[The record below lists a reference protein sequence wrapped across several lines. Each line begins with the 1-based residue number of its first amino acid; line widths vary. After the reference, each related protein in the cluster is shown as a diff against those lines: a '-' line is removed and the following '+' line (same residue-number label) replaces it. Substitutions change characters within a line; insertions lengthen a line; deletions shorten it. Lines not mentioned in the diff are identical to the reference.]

1 MSYEEYTWERYYEDI
16 YHRQKKLNNT
26 LAVELGEITAK
37 MDELNVALNRVTGS
51 SLWRALAPA
60 RKLYHLIRKDG
71 GAGASGA
78 AVSASGAARSGS
90 AAGAT
95 GSVTAAV
102 GSGAASAESASGGS
116 AQAAYAG
123 RLEEY
128 EDYYGQWIRRDPV
141 ENRYAD
147 FSESGMTRVR
157 ESRFHIVLMEDC
169 GGMRAPFDASIR
181 APWILFTT
189 GNVRLAS
196 GYAER
201 LESELEKHPEALI
214 AYADEDYYY
223 TVSPGRAL
231 PGAGGSVAGA
241 GGSAAGAAE
250 ASGTPGTPGTS
261 GTVCRRLMPDFK
273 PDWSPDTLD
282 SFFYFGNIAL
292 IRTDTAIRADWY
304 GSKNGYANVYDL
316 FLQVSDRIGE
326 HYDEP
331 AVVHIP
337 QVLAH
342 NCVDGYLADNG
353 NGQNIDSYELWSTV
367 SDRLKEDLEA
377 GRLMWGASPEYD
389 AVKLRSF
396 KRRGIKA
403 SFIPGQYPDDHHIC
417 YALPAK
423 HRVSVLILSKDHPE
437 LVRKLLSTFTERT
450 DYDDLEFIVVDNGSD
465 SDNRARYMEII
476 DELAGDYPHEYIYEP
491 REFNFSALCNR
502 AAAAASG
509 DLLLF
514 MNDDIEVVQ
523 KDWLRLMA
531 GYAFRPYIGAV
542 GAKLLY
548 ADSDLIQHVGIT
560 SMEIGPSHKLVMY
573 PDDRI
578 YYYGR
583 NTFAYDMLGVT
594 AACLLIQTSKFDGAG
609 GFDESFPV
617 AYNDVELNMKLA
629 RSGLV
634 NLQCNGALL
643 YHHESMT
650 RGLDEGSDEKWNR
663 LLNEKDRLYKIYPEF
678 LDEDPFYNPNLVGNH
693 SNYLSNFDY
702 GYNNHT
708 KCESVRQIDASELA
722 ETPADHYK
730 ISIDFAGV
738 QPKIRLEEPEIIEI
752 RGWSFISGGDNSLHH
767 VSLILKNNTDG
778 HIYRVKTD
786 PMPRKDLEETF
797 PDELNNRLCGF
808 EARVLKDDLAA
819 GEYSIGIEPLTLN
832 HDLNGTVSS
841 GKVVYTECRISAT
854 I

>member
-1 MSYEEYTWERYYEDI
+1 MSYNEYTWERYYEDI

-37 MDELNVALNRVTGS
+37 TDELNVALNRVTGS

-60 RKLYHLIRKDG
+60 RKLYHLVKRDG
-71 GAGASGA
+71 GGA
-78 AVSASGAARSGS
+78 AEAAPSKAPASEATAGNAAATE
-90 AAGAT
+90 AAQAET
-95 GSVTAAV
+95 VT
-102 GSGAASAESASGGS
+102 AESA
-116 AQAAYAG
+116 AYAR
-123 RLEEY
+123 RLWDY
-128 EDYYGQWIRRDPV
+128 EDYYAQWIRKDPT
-141 ENRYAD
+141 EIKYAVFND
-147 FSESGMTRVR
+147 SGMTRVR
-157 ESRFHIVLMEDC
+157 EGRFHIIYMEDC
-169 GGMRAPFDASIR
+169 GGMHSPIDASVR

-189 GNVRLAS
+189 RDVKLAN

-201 LESELEKHPEALI
+201 LDMELEKHPEALI

-223 TVSPGRAL
+223 MTKPAGTDTAGSGSDAAISARGRDAVSDCMIHRIEPN
-231 PGAGGSVAGA
+231 
-241 GGSAAGAAE
+241 
-250 ASGTPGTPGTS
+250 
-261 GTVCRRLMPDFK
+261 FK

-292 IRTDTAIRADWY
+292 IRTDVALRADWY
-304 GSKNGYANVYDL
+304 GSSNGYANVYDL
-316 FLQVSDRIGE
+316 FLQISDRVGA
-326 HYDEP
+326 HYDDP

-342 NCVDGYLADNG
+342 RHIITDQ
-353 NGQNIDSYELWSTV
+353 NGQHNDSYELWSTV
-367 SDRLKEDLEA
+367 SSRLKEDLEA
-377 GRLMWGASPEYD
+377 GRLMWGATEEYD
-389 AVKLRSF
+389 AVKARSL
-396 KRRGIKA
+396 KRRGVKA
-403 SFIPGQYPDDHHIC
+403 SFISGQNPSDRHIC
-417 YALPAK
+417 YALPPK
-423 HRVSVLILSKDHPE
+423 HLVSVLILSKDHPD
-437 LVRKLLSTFTERT
+437 LVRKLMTTFTERT

-465 SDNRARYMEII
+465 PDNRARYVALL
-476 DELAGDYPHEYIYEP
+476 DELAGEYPHEYIYEP
-491 REFNFSALCNR
+491 RDFNFSALCNR
-502 AAAAASG
+502 AADAAHG

-531 GYAFRPYIGAV
+531 GYAFRPHIGAV

-548 ADSDLIQHVGIT
+548 ADSDLIQHVGVT
-560 SMEIGPSHKLVMY
+560 SMEIGPSHKLVIY

-583 NTFAYDMLGVT
+583 NTLAYDMLGVT

-643 YHHESMT
+643 YHHESLT

-678 LDEDPFYNPNLVGNH
+678 SDVDPYYSPNLVGNH

-708 KCESVRQIDASELA
+708 KNEVVRQIDASELA
-722 ETPADHYK
+722 EVPSGTYK
-730 ISIDFAGV
+730 ISIDFAGI
-738 QPKIRLEEPEIIEI
+738 QPKIRLEEPEIIEF
-752 RGWSFISGGDNSLHH
+752 RGWSFISGGDSSLHV

-778 HIYRVKTD
+778 TIYRVKTD
-786 PMPRKDLEETF
+786 PMPRLDVEEAF
-797 PDELNNRLCGF
+797 PDGLNNRLCGF
-808 EARVLKDDLAA
+808 EARVLKEDLVA
-819 GEYSIGIEPLTLN
+819 GEYTIGVEPGVLN
-832 HDLNGTVSS
+832 HDLSASKST
-841 GKVVYTECRISAT
+841 GKVIFTEKNLKI
-854 I
+854 

>member
-1 MSYEEYTWERYYEDI
+1 MYNEYTWERYYEDI

-37 MDELNVALNRVTGS
+37 IDELNVALNRVTGS

-60 RKLYHLIRKDG
+60 RKLYHLVRRDGGDVEAAAPAAGSSKPASEAVSEAATSGATSGIASSEAAEPVVGASQPVLASGNDSVSASAAAYAMRLWDYADYYAQWIRKDPIE
-71 GAGASGA
+71 AK
-78 AVSASGAARSGS
+78 
-90 AAGAT
+90 
-95 GSVTAAV
+95 
-102 GSGAASAESASGGS
+102 
-116 AQAAYAG
+116 
-123 RLEEY
+123 
-128 EDYYGQWIRRDPV
+128 
-141 ENRYAD
+141 YAD
-147 FSESGMTRVR
+147 FNESGMNRVR
-157 ESRFHIVLMEDC
+157 EARFHIVYMEDC
-169 GGMRAPFDASIR
+169 GGMRAPFDVSVS

-189 GNVRLAS
+189 RDMRLAN

-201 LESELEKHPEALI
+201 LDRELEKHPEALI

-223 TVSPGRAL
+223 TTAASCSDN
-231 PGAGGSVAGA
+231 AGSGNAA
-241 GGSAAGAAE
+241 GSAAMARGLDAAADGSIHRIE
-250 ASGTPGTPGTS
+250 PN
-261 GTVCRRLMPDFK
+261 FK

-292 IRTDTAIRADWY
+292 IRTDVAIRADWY
-304 GSKNGYANVYDL
+304 GSSNGYANVYDL
-316 FLQVSDRIGE
+316 FLQISDRVGA
-326 HYDEP
+326 HYDDP

-342 NCVDGYLADNG
+342 RHIDTDQSSQHN
-353 NGQNIDSYELWSTV
+353 DSYELWSTV
-367 SDRLKEDLEA
+367 SSRLKEDLEA
-377 GRLMWGASPEYD
+377 GRLMWGATEEYD
-389 AVKLRSF
+389 AVKARSL
-396 KRRGIKA
+396 KRRGVKA
-403 SFIPGQYPDDHHIC
+403 SFISGQNPSDRHIC
-417 YALPAK
+417 YTLPPK
-423 HRVSVLILSKDHPE
+423 HLVSVLILSKDHPE
-437 LVRKLLSTFTERT
+437 LVRKLMTTFTERT

-465 SDNRARYMEII
+465 PDNRARYVALL
-476 DELAGDYPHEYIYEP
+476 DELAGEYPHEYIYEP
-491 REFNFSALCNR
+491 RDFNFSALCNR
-502 AAAAASG
+502 AADAAHG

-531 GYAFRPYIGAV
+531 GYAFRPHIGAV

-548 ADSDLIQHVGIT
+548 ADSDLIQHVGVT
-560 SMEIGPSHKLVMY
+560 SMEIGPSHKLVIY

-583 NTFAYDMLGVT
+583 NTLAYDMLGVT

-643 YHHESMT
+643 YHHESLT

-678 LDEDPFYNPNLVGNH
+678 LDADPYYSPNLVGNH

-708 KCESVRQIDASELA
+708 KYEVVRQIDASELA
-722 ETPADHYK
+722 ESPAGTHK
-730 ISIDFAGV
+730 ISIDFAGI
-738 QPKIRLEEPEIIEI
+738 QPKIRLEEPEIIEF
-752 RGWSFISGGDNSLHH
+752 RGWSFISGGDSSLHV

-778 HIYRVKTD
+778 TIYRVKTD
-786 PMPRKDLEETF
+786 PMPRLDVEEAF
-797 PDELNNRLCGF
+797 PDGLNNRLCGF
-808 EARVLKDDLAA
+808 EARVLKDDLAQ
-819 GEYSIGIEPLTLN
+819 GEYTIGVEPGTLN
-832 HDLNGTVSS
+832 HDLNTSKS
-841 GKVVYTECRISAT
+841 TGKVIYTDT
-854 I
+854 QLTV